1 MAKRRQK
8 QVSVLV
14 IPDDGSR
21 TLEFKLNY
29 IQVWGLGG
37 LLGML
42 VVLVLLGGVF
52 FWQTQYWKHAVQA
65 LEQDNALLRQEAA
78 RVDELAQTVSRM
90 KTWDQQLRTM
100 LSPNA
105 MLPPVAYSLP
115 VAARRDMDGQVTT
128 VNGRSSGGAVSDWE
142 DRWVPAI
149 WPVSPASGWVSRE
162 FEAQRGL
169 FQNRHLGID
178 IAAPEGTPVQ
188 ATADGKVV
196 FAGTD
201 DVLGHLITLDHG
213 GVYMTRYGHNGALLV
228 GQGEDVR
235 RGQHIALVGNSG
247 HSSGPHLH
255 YEIIQDGRHRNPRD
269 FLPR

>member
-1 MAKRRQK
+1 MAKRRHK
-8 QVSVLV
+8 HVSVLV

-29 IQVWGLGG
+29 LQVWGVGGLLGG
-37 LLGML
+37 LLAM
-42 VVLVLLGGVF
+42 VLLGGLF
-52 FWQTQYWKHAVQA
+52 FWQARYWKRSAEELV
-65 LEQDNALLRQEAA
+65 LDNARLRQEAT

-90 KTWDQQLRTM
+90 KAWDQQLRTM
-100 LSPNA
+100 LSGKVS
-105 MLPPVAYSLP
+105 LPPESYSMP
-115 VAARRDMDGQVTT
+115 VAGHREVEGQATT
-128 VNGRSSGGAVSDWE
+128 LRGHSPSGGTGDWA

-162 FEAQRGL
+162 FETQRGL

-188 ATADGKVV
+188 AAADGRVV
-196 FAGTD
+196 FAGTE

-228 GQGEDVR
+228 SQGEEVR

-247 HSSGPHLH
+247 QSSGPHLH
-255 YEIIQDGRHRNPRD
+255 YEVIQDGQHRNPRD

>member
-1 MAKRRQK
+1 M
-8 QVSVLV
+8 
-14 IPDDGSR
+14 
-21 TLEFKLNY
+21 EFKLNS

-42 VVLVLLGGVF
+42 LVMVLLGGVF
-52 FWQTQYWKHAVQA
+52 FWQARYWKRSAEALVQDVA
-65 LEQDNALLRQEAA
+65 QLRQEAA

-90 KTWDQQLRTM
+90 KAWDQQLRTM
-100 LSPNA
+100 LSPSA
-105 MLPPVAYSLP
+105 MLPPASYSMP
-115 VAARRDMDGQVTT
+115 VAAPRDVDGQTT
-128 VNGRSSGGAVSDWE
+128 TLNGRPSGGSAIDWE

-149 WPVSPASGWVSRE
+149 WPVSPASGFVSRE

-188 ATADGKVV
+188 AAADGKVV
-196 FAGTD
+196 FSGTEN
-201 DVLGHLITLDHG
+201 VLGLLVTLDHG
-213 GVYMTRYGHNGALLV
+213 GIYMTRYGHNGALLV
-228 GQGEDVR
+228 GEGEEVR

-247 HSSGPHLH
+247 ESSGPHLH